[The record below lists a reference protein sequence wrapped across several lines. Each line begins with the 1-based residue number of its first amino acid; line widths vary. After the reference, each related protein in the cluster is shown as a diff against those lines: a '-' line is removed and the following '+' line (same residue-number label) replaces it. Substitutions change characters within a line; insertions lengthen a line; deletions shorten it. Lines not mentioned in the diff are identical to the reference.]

1 MVGKQVYVRGKNKD
15 FKNWYIFFFAAMH
28 FHSLLFSSFRTLILS
43 GEIWL
48 RAFMN
53 METYITAAKFSD
65 TKISIDMGLFFF
77 GVLCGYASLAFVNK
91 STLPQ
96 VKEGL

>member
-1 MVGKQVYVRGKNKD
+1 
-15 FKNWYIFFFAAMH
+15 
-28 FHSLLFSSFRTLILS
+28 
-43 GEIWL
+43 
-48 RAFMN
+48 MN

-77 GVLCGYASLAFVNK
+77 GVLCDYASLAFVNK